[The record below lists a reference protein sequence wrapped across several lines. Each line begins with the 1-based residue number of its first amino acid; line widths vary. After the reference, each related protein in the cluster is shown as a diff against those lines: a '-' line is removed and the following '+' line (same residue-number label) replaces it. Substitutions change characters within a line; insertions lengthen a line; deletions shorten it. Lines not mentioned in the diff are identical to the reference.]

1 MNLTFV
7 DAGEKTMELDG
18 ATIRYV
24 EALQMDRSACYA
36 AAMRSDAGQATYDP
50 GEFARALF
58 ARCVRGWEGITLNG
72 EEWTPTSTLRVRE
85 RTYKGAEVF
94 VLFDEIAGPLLKA
107 ILGGEQKPEEASDDA
122 NP

>member
-18 ATIRYV
+18 AAIRYV
-24 EALQMDRSACYA
+24 EALQVDLSACYMVA
-36 AAMRSDAGQATYDP
+36 TRSNDGQTIYDP

-107 ILGGEQKPEEASDDA
+107 IHGAREKAEEASDDA